1 MVCTK
6 TEESSFRCHLH
17 FDTYVI
23 IIIIIIAVITN
34 ITIEGPLVL
43 WLQGGP
49 GWPSMFGMF
58 KENGPFLIHVER
70 EGDDVNVDDEATV
83 KMVGEWIRENK
94 SNY

>member
-1 MVCTK
+1 MYQDRRVLLQVS
-6 TEESSFRCHLH
+6 SSFL
-17 FDTYVI
+17 YVI

-70 EGDDVNVDDEATV
+70 EGDDVD
-83 KMVGEWIRENK
+83 VGKGGDCED
-94 SNY
+94 Y